1 MKYKPTVSVIIPAF
15 NEEER
20 IQGTLRSVKRLDRID
35 ELIVVDDGSR
45 DRTAAIAGRYADQV
59 VRLGKH
65 RGKGAA
71 LAEGIR
77 HARGDIL
84 LFLDAD
90 LEEHAKLSGSLLEP
104 ILKGEADMT
113 IARFPA
119 PIRKGGFGLV
129 KGLARSGVRRLTGKT
144 IHATLSGQ
152 RALRREVI
160 SRLSY
165 FPIGF
170 GIELGLT
177 VQALRAGFRVQE
189 VPLPMRHR
197 ETGRDLRGFLHRGKQ
212 FVAILRTL
220 LRLWRQPV

>member
-1 MKYKPTVSVIIPAF
+1 MKSKPAVSVIIPAY

-20 IQGTLRSVKRLDRID
+20 IGGTLRAVRRLGCD
-35 ELIVVDDGSR
+35 EVIVVDDGSR
-45 DRTAAIAGRYADQV
+45 DQTAAIAGRYADQV
-59 VRLGKH
+59 IRLAKH

-77 HARGDIL
+77 YAKGEIL
-84 LFLDAD
+84 LFWDAD
-90 LEEHAKLSGSLLEP
+90 LKEHARLSAPLLEP

-119 PIRKGGFGLV
+119 PLRKGGFGLV
-129 KGLARSGVRRLTGKT
+129 KGLARSGVRLLTGKT
-144 IHATLSGQ
+144 LQATLSGQ
-152 RALRREVI
+152 RAVSRKVI
-160 SRLSY
+160 SRLTY
-165 FPIGF
+165 FPSGF

-177 VQALRAGFRVQE
+177 VQALRAGFRVKE

-197 ETGRDLRGFLHRGKQ
+197 ETGRDLRGFWHRGKQ
-212 FVAILRTL
+212 FVAILHTL